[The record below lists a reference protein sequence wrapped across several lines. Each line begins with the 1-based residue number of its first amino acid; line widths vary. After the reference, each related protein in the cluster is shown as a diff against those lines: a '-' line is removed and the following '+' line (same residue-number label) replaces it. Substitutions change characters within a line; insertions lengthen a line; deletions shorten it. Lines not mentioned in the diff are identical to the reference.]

1 MKADYIIGICVSND
15 DPKNLGRI
23 RAIPLTDLGTKAM
36 LNQVKNYVI
45 QQDEMAEASKL
56 YKPWV
61 MTYSTSNNGDAYRE
75 KDKFLCEPYLP
86 RNFGLIPNFGQL
98 VKILKYDE
106 NTQPNEFIGP
116 YTIDQITLTE
126 QFYAVVSNLQK
137 DNNLTSVIPNKS
149 KTWLSGY
156 KNEQVIVGG
165 DEFIARLDY
174 IGSDKTKKTTYPF
187 IQLSQFSNGSKMVL
201 LTKSVDVT
209 PDPRID
215 FICQLYIN
223 YTPKTTATDKNII
236 GTILLFDAKV
246 LKNSQDKI
254 GLTKKTILPKN
265 EYITRGSDNYLV
277 KHLINS
283 NDFSN
288 FNAIVDKI
296 ITSYKNNN
304 EVAYF
309 NINVT
314 SNTQKIEDAKHT
326 IIVTNKIPDSPNNG
340 GAISPRN
347 IVSGLKNWIFR
358 LKPDTNINNYIGTFT
373 KPNLPN
379 NNIET
384 IKYNDF
390 AALDSF
396 IDKYKNFIPYG
407 AELKNNTPKFENQ
420 TSFYPEP
427 TNEKQSTYITYSD
440 KFIFLSS
447 KKNPDKINTTN
458 NTDGLSSEDVAKF
471 LNRVNDVANTDKTYG
486 VIRGESLMDLI
497 KKLLEVFKTHGH
509 EAGVATDSSLAKPS
523 LSEIDKML
531 ESINKE
537 LDVNSDGIII
547 NHNFRH
553 N

>member
-1 MKADYIIGICVSND
+1 M
-15 DPKNLGRI
+15 
-23 RAIPLTDLGTKAM
+23 
-36 LNQVKNYVI
+36 
-45 QQDEMAEASKL
+45 
-56 YKPWV
+56 
-61 MTYSTSNNGDAYRE
+61 
-75 KDKFLCEPYLP
+75 
-86 RNFGLIPNFGQL
+86 
-98 VKILKYDE
+98 
-106 NTQPNEFIGP
+106 
-116 YTIDQITLTE
+116 
-126 QFYAVVSNLQK
+126 
-137 DNNLTSVIPNKS
+137 
-149 KTWLSGY
+149 
-156 KNEQVIVGG
+156 
-165 DEFIARLDY
+165 
-174 IGSDKTKKTTYPF
+174 
-187 IQLSQFSNGSKMVL
+187 
-201 LTKSVDVT
+201 
-209 PDPRID
+209 
-215 FICQLYIN
+215 
-223 YTPKTTATDKNII
+223 
-236 GTILLFDAKV
+236 
-246 LKNSQDKI
+246 
-254 GLTKKTILPKN
+254 
-265 EYITRGSDNYLV
+265 
-277 KHLINS
+277 
-283 NDFSN
+283 
-288 FNAIVDKI
+288 
-296 ITSYKNNN
+296 
-304 EVAYF
+304 AYF

>member
-209 PDPRID
+209 PDP
-215 FICQLYIN
+215 
-223 YTPKTTATDKNII
+223 
-236 GTILLFDAKV
+236 
-246 LKNSQDKI
+246 
-254 GLTKKTILPKN
+254 
-265 EYITRGSDNYLV
+265 
-277 KHLINS
+277 
-283 NDFSN
+283 
-288 FNAIVDKI
+288 
-296 ITSYKNNN
+296 
-304 EVAYF
+304 
-309 NINVT
+309 
-314 SNTQKIEDAKHT
+314 
-326 IIVTNKIPDSPNNG
+326 
-340 GAISPRN
+340 
-347 IVSGLKNWIFR
+347 
-358 LKPDTNINNYIGTFT
+358 
-373 KPNLPN
+373 
-379 NNIET
+379 
-384 IKYNDF
+384 
-390 AALDSF
+390 
-396 IDKYKNFIPYG
+396 
-407 AELKNNTPKFENQ
+407 
-420 TSFYPEP
+420 
-427 TNEKQSTYITYSD
+427 
-440 KFIFLSS
+440 
-447 KKNPDKINTTN
+447 
-458 NTDGLSSEDVAKF
+458 
-471 LNRVNDVANTDKTYG
+471 
-486 VIRGESLMDLI
+486 
-497 KKLLEVFKTHGH
+497 
-509 EAGVATDSSLAKPS
+509 
-523 LSEIDKML
+523 
-531 ESINKE
+531 SIY
-537 LDVNSDGIII
+537 
-547 NHNFRH
+547 
-553 N
+553 